1 MFLNEEHVPLA
12 RKVGATG
19 MLRAVPQRSRRGK
32 SEGEGTELVLGKQV
46 ASPTPGLSKGWQ
58 LKGPEVRPALA
69 PLLAAAPPGCLGLGS
84 PPSCHIGP
92 QMALAQRQGGGLN
105 PAAKAMV
112 GGQL

>member
-69 PLLAAAPPGCLGLGS
+69 PLLAAAPPGCLGLGES
-84 PPSCHIGP
+84 SVLSYRSSDGPGPKAGRGPEPSG
-92 QMALAQRQGGGLN
+92 
-105 PAAKAMV
+105 
-112 GGQL
+112 